1 MTKTLRF
8 IGMVLMAVL
17 VSVSFAACSSD
28 DDDDNVSGSSSIV
41 GSWKQ
46 TNSYGTVITLTFNS
60 NKTGVVTYAFYDDER
75 LTGSKT
81 ENFEYVYDSTEQEV
95 KIYGDTQ
102 IEGEWDVTI
111 TATLLILEDGS
122 SQYRFTKQ

>member
-1 MTKTLRF
+1 
-8 IGMVLMAVL
+8 MAL
-17 VSVSFAACSSD
+17 VAMLLSLCFMACSSD
-28 DDDDNVSGSSSIV
+28 GDDNNVSGSSLIV

-60 NKTGVVTYAFYDDER
+60 NKTGVVTYTHYDDGR
-75 LTGSKT
+75 QTGSKT
-81 ENFEYVYDSTEQEV
+81 ENFEYVYDSAEQEV

-102 IEGEWDVTI
+102 IDGEWDVTI

-122 SQYRFTKQ
+122 HQYRFTKQ